1 MTWTDEPPTED
12 GWYWVRPKGA
22 KSNEIS
28 ELFSNAWWVQD
39 GDFSPQWMARNYQFG
54 PRIPTPE
61 ELEAMRLQHDKL
73 INAISASWTALN
85 DAMKLIRK
93 GGST

>member
-1 MTWTDEPPTED
+1 MTWSDEVPTED
-12 GWYWVRPKGA
+12 GWYWVRHKG
-22 KSNEIS
+22 
-28 ELFSNAWWVQD
+28 L
-39 GDFSPQWMARNYQFG
+39 RNDEVAYFGGNGNIVMGGVEDYFADACVDVG

-85 DAMKLIRK
+85 DAMKLILK
-93 GGST
+93 GGAT